1 MTVRSSSFGEV
12 NNFKSILKNLDF
24 DKQRLK
30 KELIKDH
37 DENSLKILEAYKAA
51 RQKLRDQFKRLQ
63 RENRNRAKKRHK
75 MICSL
80 EKAKRAMKRSYAEAT
95 ETCDA
100 EAEKME
106 DLFGENWANYCEEI
120 LAPDGRTFVAEECSP
135 TLGFFERTSAM
146 KDLWTTEDSEEMEN
160 VYMRNR
166 KAPPGF
172 AKKINEEE
180 QVSVDESSTCD
191 TKDEIT
197 RSPLRSID
205 TNEKLTVSLT
215 RKTPSLPPGFENS
228 SLENHSEE
236 EPDENT
242 PSTNPEDIIRKIII
256 EKTTTPSRSTLKAPP
271 GLSKP
276 FYNRGSLPS
285 TPKFLKEVSKRTPP
299 GLSVDATE
307 KDEEDTAPSTFTPPS
322 FLQPIAS
329 AVPMFGQ
336 QMNPLFGTFG
346 SFTNFAST
354 PMLPSYVD
362 PSTAFNL
369 YNQLGAKSSE
379 KDSEPDPITCQWNAL
394 ATDQGMSENASNA
407 PESGIETLPASNL
420 ETSASLTVTPE
431 TKEERTASRLTN
443 NSIETD
449 LNPNAPE
456 FKL

>member
-1 MTVRSSSFGEV
+1 
-12 NNFKSILKNLDF
+12 
-24 DKQRLK
+24 
-30 KELIKDH
+30 
-37 DENSLKILEAYKAA
+37 
-51 RQKLRDQFKRLQ
+51 
-63 RENRNRAKKRHK
+63 

-100 EAEKME
+100 EADTMR

-160 VYMRNR
+160 VYMVREKMEEKPNLMPSRKRNR

-180 QVSVDESSTCD
+180 QLSADETSTCD

-215 RKTPSLPPGFENS
+215 RKTPSLPPGFEKS

-242 PSTNPEDIIRKIII
+242 PSMNPEDIIRKIII

-285 TPKFLKEVSKRTPP
+285 TPKFLKDVSKRTPP
-299 GLSVDATE
+299 GLSVEATE

-336 QMNPLFGTFG
+336 QLNPLFGTFG

-369 YNQLGAKSSE
+369 YNQLGATSYE

-394 ATDQGMSENASNA
+394 ATDERTENASNA